1 MNAQVGSPVGRC
13 ARCMSIQ
20 TPPTQTPSTTVSDG
34 EFDTPTPP
42 AKAWSPIPVTI
53 DHPTG
58 SADRVFV
65 PLGAPVAAA
74 APQPGDIAD
83 VGAVP
88 ARRTVSDAS
97 VVTPRDP
104 ASEPISEKK
113 AESALPQRV
122 RRLGPIDADSIQPSG
137 PVPRTGEALAAA
149 VRFFPDSPATQQA
162 ESQQSAQLPPPST
175 AKPLPTRGHL
185 EQPTPN
191 SSGMLSGTLQSPPT
205 VTPTPAVGAVAGP
218 AVSPTNP
225 AATGA
230 APTVTAPAAVVQPAV
245 VHRAGV
251 SDDGVSNDS
260 PTGLIAGV
268 SNTPPPESRHTAAA
282 TRPLTGLAPVGH
294 SIPQEVFPNAPKLVA
309 QVSTQGAYD
318 FANPQQ
324 YSERSTDPLVTVL
337 PHSASHVDTTSG
349 VGTTAS
355 PFQVDAGTVGVIDWR
370 LFAMAALMLAYVPL
384 MLRSLL
390 GATVSNPLGLT
401 ALAFIMWPMSFVVVA
416 ARRPRRPTREHRPT
430 DLVVGSLLG
439 IASLACSQILPGKL
453 GGVASLW
460 RPDWLALPLT
470 LASAY
475 VLLWGVGFARELRN
489 TLIIATL
496 SGPLLFTPLLGH
508 TWSPLSGKINPFA
521 EKLANLVTP
530 LTPTGY
536 AQYSINS
543 GQIAIDARGLII
555 GRALVAVLI
564 ILVVSLVLSS
574 RVDQRV
580 LEAGGRRSIIAQ
592 RAKKI
597 AVVMASFASYWIAE
611 LFVTTLAL
619 ILASVIP
626 ESYRSYVTSPV
637 VGAIPILITAYAFL
651 IWVGRFGLFL
661 PGTLGVLTAGTRLP
675 GHGPRGRVDHGVTAA
690 VVGIVTAVGLL
701 TGLRSPAPAAL
712 PVTTEVA
719 VLVQTPIAG
728 VSTVNLTQLDGMR
741 AYFGANSQW
750 NRTSMQGATTSGLEQ
765 VYLDQ
770 IDAPLDALTTF
781 DPSTIYG
788 LGSFVPTAS
797 RKLDLA
803 GGQQGIQ
810 ETFYDEATRSVWTV
824 ASVVVKDPT
833 GSHRLVIS
841 GTAAGDQVVAPAPAL
856 AALSQVLVTT
866 PRSSGVGGQTEWK
879 DEKALATSNALATLF
894 TSYLNGLLEAS
905 ATGGL
910 PGEKLALTD
919 ATDPFVSDVVTD
931 ELVATEPPTSQ
942 VATDSFVQ

>member
-74 APQPGDIAD
+74 APHPGDIAD

-97 VVTPRDP
+97 VVTAHDP
-104 ASEPISEKK
+104 ASAPVSGKK
-113 AESALPQRV
+113 TESALPQRV

-137 PVPRTGEALAAA
+137 PVPRTGEALASA

-162 ESQQSAQLPPPST
+162 ESQQPAQLPPPST
-175 AKPLPTRGHL
+175 AKPLPTRSHL
-185 EQPTPN
+185 EQPTPT

-205 VTPTPAVGAVAGP
+205 GAPTPAVGAVAP
-218 AVSPTNP
+218 AVARTPP
-225 AATGA
+225 GATGA
-230 APTVTAPAAVVQPAV
+230 TPAV
-245 VHRAGV
+245 V
-251 SDDGVSNDS
+251 SDGGVSNGS

-294 SIPQEVFPNAPKLVA
+294 AIPQEVFPNAPKLVA
-309 QVSTQGAYD
+309 QVNTQGAYD

-324 YSERSTDPLVTVL
+324 YAERSTDPLVTVL

-508 TWSPLSGKINPFA
+508 TWSPLSGKINPLA

-536 AQYSINS
+536 AQYSING

-597 AVVMASFASYWIAE
+597 AVVIASFASYWIAE

-619 ILASVIP
+619 IVASVIP

-637 VGAIPILITAYAFL
+637 VGAIPILITAYTFL
-651 IWVGRFGLFL
+651 IWVGQFGLFL
-661 PGTLGVLTAGTRLP
+661 PGTLGVFSAGTRLP
-675 GHGPRGRVDHGVTAA
+675 GHGPKGRVDHGVTAA
-690 VVGIVTAVGLL
+690 VVGLVTVVGLL
-701 TGLRSPAPAAL
+701 TGLRSSTPAAL
-712 PVTTEVA
+712 PVATEVA

-728 VSTVNLTQLDGMR
+728 VSTVNPTQFDGMR

-750 NRTSMQGATTSGLEQ
+750 NRSSMQGATTSGLEQ

-770 IDAPLDALTTF
+770 IDAPFDALTTF
-781 DPSTIYG
+781 DPSTIYR
-788 LGSFVPTAS
+788 LGSFVPIAS

-833 GSHRLVIS
+833 GSHRLVVS

-894 TSYLNGLLEAS
+894 TSYLDGLLEAS